1 MINAEKNDLI
11 GWLESRFPAVK
22 TPAAIGLT
30 PQEVSS
36 LIAAGLMT
44 KPQPV
49 SVEAAYAEYARE
61 RVAKSSKKIADANRL
76 ARAHAIT
83 AALIAKHHL

>member
-1 MINAEKNDLI
+1 MINTERNDLI
-11 GWLESRFPAVK
+11 GWLESRFPAAK
-22 TPAAIGLT
+22 TPSPVGLT

-44 KPQPV
+44 MPQPV
-49 SVEAAYAEYARE
+49 NVEAAYAEYARA
-61 RVAKSSKKIADANRL
+61 RVAIRSKKIAAANRL
-76 ARAHAIT
+76 ARAHGIT